1 MSILKGEVRSLN
13 RKAKHLRNE
22 GIIPGVLYGKNL
34 DQSISLQF
42 PQKEVLTFLKS
53 NSKGSIVELQ
63 VGEEKYKALFKEVTY
78 APVTGNIEHLNF
90 QTLVEGEKI
99 TNTAAV
105 VLINREEVKEGVI
118 QQTLSEISYR
128 ALPSQLIEKIEID
141 VKDLKPGDSIFVSD
155 LDIAKDE
162 AYEIRNPLDS
172 LIVSVLEPKTT
183 VVEDVEEPEESEG
196 GNQEQS

>member
-1 MSILKGEVRSLN
+1 
-13 RKAKHLRNE
+13 
-22 GIIPGVLYGKNL
+22 
-34 DQSISLQF
+34 
-42 PQKEVLTFLKS
+42 
-53 NSKGSIVELQ
+53 
-63 VGEEKYKALFKEVTY
+63 
-78 APVTGNIEHLNF
+78 
-90 QTLVEGEKI
+90 
-99 TNTAAV
+99 